1 MLPYDGMTRTGSKG
15 VSHSAIA
22 ETPSEARKLLE
33 KDGAGKQ
40 PWQRH
45 GNLQVAMCSH
55 TVRTVAHS
63 FNHKGRSYMRQFGWA
78 AALLMSAAL
87 AGCGGSSAGDQ
98 SPRVSYTALVS
109 FGDSLSDVGSYKVG
123 AVAAAGGG
131 QFTINGGGKNW
142 TELLAAQLGLPAPCA
157 ALTGGFGVASAVQ
170 ATCTNYAE
178 GGARVTDPIGVGYN
192 TTTPIAGPMT
202 VPVVSQIADHLS
214 RVGGNFS
221 GRELVTVLAGA
232 NDIFTQMGMV
242 GAGAITPAS
251 GVANVTTAASDLAT
265 LVNTQLLGKGAA
277 HVVVANVPDINGT
290 PYAATL
296 SATARPLLTSMIQTY
311 NSTLQT
317 ALAGNS
323 KVLLVDIYTVNQDQL
338 ANPAPYGL
346 SNVTTPACDLTVP
359 IQAAPP
365 SGFGQTALVCNTTNL
380 IPGDTSHYLFADG
393 VHPTPYGY
401 WLLTRLVA
409 KEMIIKGWL

>member
-1 MLPYDGMTRTGSKG
+1 
-15 VSHSAIA
+15 
-22 ETPSEARKLLE
+22 
-33 KDGAGKQ
+33 
-40 PWQRH
+40 
-45 GNLQVAMCSH
+45 
-55 TVRTVAHS
+55 
-63 FNHKGRSYMRQFGWA
+63 MRQFGWV

-123 AVAAAGGG
+123 AVAGVGGG

-170 ATCTNYAE
+170 ASCTGYAE
-178 GGARVTDPIGVGYN
+178 GGARVTDPVGVGYN

-202 VPVVSQIADHLS
+202 VPVAAQIADHVT
-214 RVGGNFS
+214 RIGGNFT
-221 GRELVTVLAGA
+221 GGELVTVLAGA
-232 NDIFTQMGMV
+232 NDIFTQMGLV
-242 GAGAITPAS
+242 GASAITPAS
-251 GVANVTTAASDLAT
+251 AVANAATAASELAA
-265 LVNTQLLGKGAA
+265 LVNNELVGRGAT
-277 HVVVANVPDINGT
+277 HVIVANVPDINGT

-296 SATARPLLTSMIQTY
+296 SAAARPLLTQMIQTY
-311 NSTLQT
+311 NSTLQSSLPNT
-317 ALAGNS
+317 P
-323 KVLLVDIYTVNQDQL
+323 KVLYVDLYTSNQDQL

-346 SNVTTPACDLTVP
+346 SNVTTPACDLTTTT
-359 IQAAPP
+359 QTT
-365 SGFGQTALVCNTTNL
+365 FGKTALVCTTTSL

-409 KEMIIKGWL
+409 KEMIVKGWL